1 MVAIGVSHGGW
12 LDPKDAMTFNLDVL
26 KNPWF
31 NDFLFLVT
39 ISPDS

>member
-1 MVAIGVSHGGW
+1 MVDGWIPRMNAIVVE
-12 LDPKDAMTFNLDVL
+12 AMTFNLDVL